1 MKPIPYAVKLSQE
14 SYDYL
19 LSLGFS
25 RMVYIEELLKL
36 KVIPEYYL
44 LPSNSGSG
52 DIAVYA
58 VPPCEVISLEDY
70 REKIFMRM
78 LEE

>member
-1 MKPIPYAVKLSQE
+1 MNPIPYAVKLSQE
-14 SYDYL
+14 NYDYL
-19 LSLGFS
+19 LSLGFN

-44 LPSNSGSG
+44 LPSSSGSG
-52 DIAVYA
+52 DIVVYA
-58 VPPCEVISLEDY
+58 IPPCEVISLEEY